1 MNTEPF
7 LCHTRALRYLKNKCG
22 SEVDK
27 FKFILATSSTCGL
40 RMASAYWKKVPD
52 RPLIDPG
59 YPYLTIRA
67 SKLFKPDKRSHIFF
81 LLNVLKKCSGSK
93 YWGNLFY
100 HINLSQ
106 KSHFVLQIFQLPKIV
121 QNVFSIQ
128 NLRMDLSFQKKKNS
142 LEICFWFW
150 NERNIL
156 TFFFWN
162 TL

>member
-1 MNTEPF
+1 MKILNTEPF
-7 LCHTRALRYLKNKCG
+7 LCNIGGLRYLKNKTTKRC

-106 KSHFVLQIFQLPKIV
+106 KSHFVLQISQLPKIV

-128 NLRMDLSFQKKKNS
+128 NLRMDLSFPGGKQYVNPLYGLKVQQ
-142 LEICFWFW
+142 L
-150 NERNIL
+150 L
-156 TFFFWN
+156 
-162 TL
+162 